1 MRNMKE
7 HVVWAVTADKSV
19 VCLGILEDV
28 ETGEFFP
35 VHGTY
40 AFVSGAMV
48 RYKGDGNYTNEEG
61 VAIAEAGAAL
71 RSSLGFPYWST
82 LASAHDP
89 LKANTLKEAVQQR
102 LS

>member
-7 HVVWAVTADKSV
+7 HVVWAVTSDKSV

-35 VHGTY
+35 VHGSY
-40 AFVSGAMV
+40 AAVGAAKV
-48 RYKGDGNYTNEEG
+48 RYKEDGNYTAAEG

-71 RSSLGFPYWST
+71 RSSLGSFWFT

-89 LKANTLKEAVQQR
+89 LKASTLKEAVRER

>member
-35 VHGTY
+35 VHGSY
-40 AFVSGAMV
+40 AGIGGAKV
-48 RYKGDGNYTNEEG
+48 RYKEDGTYSHEEG
-61 VAIAEAGAAL
+61 QAIADAGAAL
-71 RSSLGFPYWST
+71 RNSLGWYWSSL
-82 LASAHDP
+82 ASVHDP
-89 LKANTLKEAVQQR
+89 LKASTLKEAVRER